1 MTGLSANFSA
11 FQLIN
16 LSTCQQTPTF
26 LPQTTAMTAKEILAT
41 LKSMGNENTRRIF
54 ISHGA
59 PANQYGVKVEDLKKI
74 QKKIKKNYELSLE
87 LFDSGISDAQYL
99 AGLIADE
106 TRITKKDLQHW
117 ADTANWSMLSEYTV
131 PWIAAESDH
140 GWELALQWIESEKE
154 TVQSSG
160 WSTLASLVGI
170 TEDEELNSKEL
181 KALLKRVEKEIHTV
195 PNRVRY
201 TMNNFVICVGGY
213 VKELTEE
220 ATRVGNA
227 IGKVHVNMGETS
239 CKVPFAPEY
248 IQKMKDKGSIGKK
261 RKMARC

>member
-1 MTGLSANFSA
+1 MS
-11 FQLIN
+11 
-16 LSTCQQTPTF
+16 
-26 LPQTTAMTAKEILAT
+26 AKEILAA

-54 ISHGA
+54 INHGA

-106 TRITKKDLQHW
+106 TRMTKKDLQHW
-117 ADTANWSMLSEYTV
+117 ADTANWYMLSEYTV
-131 PWIAAESDH
+131 PWIAAESGH

-170 TEDEELNSKEL
+170 TEDEELNINEL
-181 KALLKRVEKEIHTV
+181 KALLKRVEKEIHTA

-201 TMNNFVICVGGY
+201 SMNNFVICAGGY
-213 VKELTEE
+213 VKELTEG
-220 ATRVGNA
+220 AIRVGKA
-227 IGKVHVNMGETS
+227 IGKVQVNMGETS
-239 CKVPFAPEY
+239 CKVPYALEY

>member
-1 MTGLSANFSA
+1 
-11 FQLIN
+11 
-16 LSTCQQTPTF
+16 
-26 LPQTTAMTAKEILAT
+26 MTAKEILAA
-41 LKSMGNENTRRIF
+41 LQSMGNENTRRIF

-106 TRITKKDLQHW
+106 TKMTQKDLQHW

-131 PWIAAESDH
+131 PWIAAESHH

-170 TEDEELNSKEL
+170 RADEELNIKAL
-181 KALLKRVEKEIHTV
+181 NALLKRVEKEIHTA

-201 TMNNFVICVGGY
+201 TMNNFVICAGGY
-213 VKELTEE
+213 IKELTEE
-220 ATRVGNA
+220 AIRVGNA
-227 IGKVHVNMGETS
+227 IGKVQVNMGATS
-239 CKVPFAPEY
+239 CKVPYAPEY
-248 IQKMKDKGSIGKK
+248 IQKMKDRGSIGKK